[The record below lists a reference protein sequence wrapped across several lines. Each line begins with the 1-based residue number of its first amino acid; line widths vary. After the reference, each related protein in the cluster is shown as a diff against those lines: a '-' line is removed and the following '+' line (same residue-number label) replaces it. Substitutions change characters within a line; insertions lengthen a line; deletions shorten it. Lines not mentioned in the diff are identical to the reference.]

1 MHQADNLSLNFE
13 AQAENV
19 AEARAAVA
27 DLGEALGME
36 EPALGDL
43 KTILTEACTNVVRHA
58 YPRGKGRFEVEAFPV
73 EGELEIVVRDFGAGL
88 RPTLHRED
96 TSMRIGLG
104 LISQMSSFFEIGA
117 GSRGGTV
124 VRMRLPLS
132 GYPEA

>member
-1 MHQADNLSLNFE
+1 MHQADKLSLSYE

-19 AEARAAVA
+19 ALARAAVA
-27 DLGEALGME
+27 DLAEALGME

-58 YPRGKGRFEVEAFPV
+58 YPEGEGCFEIEAFPE

-117 GSRGGTV
+117 GSQGGTV
-124 VRMRLPLS
+124 VRMRMPLS
-132 GYPEA
+132 G

>member
-1 MHQADNLSLNFE
+1 MHQADKLSLSFE

-19 AEARAAVA
+19 AVARAAVA

-58 YPRGKGRFEVEAFPV
+58 YPEREGRFEIEAYPE
-73 EGELEIVVRDFGAGL
+73 EGELEIVVRDFGAGM
-88 RPTLHRED
+88 RPTLHREA

-104 LISQMSSFFEIGA
+104 LISQMSSSFEIGA
-117 GSRGGTV
+117 GSQGGTV

-132 GYPEA
+132 G